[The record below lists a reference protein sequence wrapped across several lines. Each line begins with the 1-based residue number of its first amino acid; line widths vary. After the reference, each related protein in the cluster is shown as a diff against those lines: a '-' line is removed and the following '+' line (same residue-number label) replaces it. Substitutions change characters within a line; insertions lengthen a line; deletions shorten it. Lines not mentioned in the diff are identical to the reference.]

1 MIKFKQAVFGGA
13 TCVHQLQHDKCVY
26 IGSCIDAIS
35 DSYSLVINCAR
46 DLPQLC
52 NDATYKHV
60 ELSDDLDSDLTILT
74 SSFVD
79 DLLSAVRESD
89 GDVLFHCVVG
99 SSRSVAVCCAVL
111 ARLLEQPWQRV
122 YEKIC
127 DQRSCVSIN
136 KRFAAD
142 LDALA

>member
-1 MIKFKQAVFGGA
+1 
-13 TCVHQLQHDKCVY
+13 
-26 IGSCIDAIS
+26 
-35 DSYSLVINCAR
+35 
-46 DLPQLC
+46 
-52 NDATYKHV
+52 
-60 ELSDDLDSDLTILT
+60 LDSDLTILT